1 MNINQLKKKGAAAV
15 FWNLSGTLLRQGIA
29 FLLSIFL
36 ARLLS
41 PSDFGL
47 VGMATVFIS
56 LTQGFADFG
65 MTAGL
70 IQKKDPTEVQY
81 STVFY
86 INLIVSVVLML
97 LMIAFSG
104 FIAHYYG
111 NPEIGEIARFV
122 SYSFVI
128 SALNGVQNARLTKAL
143 ANKTKTIAAVA
154 SAVMSGVVGVLLAYN
169 GFGVWSLVYSTLV
182 GSILNTAI
190 IWFRSDWRPKA
201 VFNFKEVKPL
211 LNFGSKMFASGML
224 DTAYN
229 RLDVL
234 IIGKLFSA
242 NTLGY
247 YFRAVSFN
255 QFITRYTAGSLQGVF
270 FPVVSHLQSDRFAQ
284 LRIISKSLHIIA
296 FLTFLLMG
304 LMYINAKE
312 LIVLIFSDK
321 WLMSVEYFKIMAFYG
336 YAYPV
341 SVILVNVLSG
351 NGHSGKFFQLEI
363 WKKVTGLLAMLA
375 GFYFGMHGFLWGMV
389 VASAIAVLLNMWF
402 VQRVINWPV
411 SAQFIIVY
419 QYAAIC
425 FLGVLPVVW
434 LKTYLP
440 PNLWILLVG
449 GSLIFAALYYL
460 LNQLIK
466 SKGQQYLLEYVL
478 QLGFLKTK
486 K

>member
-1 MNINQLKKKGAAAV
+1 MDINQLKKKGAAAV
-15 FWNLSGTLLRQGIA
+15 FWNLSGTLLRQGVA
-29 FLLSIFL
+29 FVLSIFL

-47 VGMATVFIS
+47 VGMATVFIA

-70 IQKKDPTEVQY
+70 IQKKNPTEVQY

-86 INLIVSVVLML
+86 INLLVSGLLTL
-97 LMIAFSG
+97 LMIACSG
-104 FIAHYYG
+104 FIADYYG
-111 NPEIGEIARFV
+111 NPEIGKIARFI

-154 SAVMSGVVGVLLAYN
+154 SAVVSGVVGVLLAYN

-182 GSILNTAI
+182 GSIINTAI
-190 IWFRSDWRPKA
+190 IWLRSDWRPKA
-201 VFNFKEVKPL
+201 LFDVKEVKPL

-229 RLDVL
+229 KLDVL

-270 FPVVSHLQSDRFAQ
+270 FPVVSHLQSDRVVQ
-284 LRIISKSLHIIA
+284 LRVISKSLHIIA

-351 NGHSGKFFQLEI
+351 NGHSGKFFHLEV

-402 VQRVINWPV
+402 VQRVINWSV

-425 FLGVLPVVW
+425 ILGVLPVVW
-434 LKTYLP
+434 LKTFLP
-440 PNLWILLVG
+440 ANLWLLLIV
-449 GSLIFAALYYL
+449 GSLIFSAFYFL
-460 LNQLIK
+460 LNKLIR

-478 QLGFLKTK
+478 QSGFLKTK